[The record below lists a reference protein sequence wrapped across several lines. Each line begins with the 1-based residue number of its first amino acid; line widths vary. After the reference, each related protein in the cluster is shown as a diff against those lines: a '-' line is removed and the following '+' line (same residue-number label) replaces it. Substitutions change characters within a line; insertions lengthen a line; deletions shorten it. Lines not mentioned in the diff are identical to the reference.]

1 MTPLKTV
8 KAPLEPFDQKGKIMS
23 SVEKLLS
30 TPRKRGYARG
40 NSVGPK
46 ADKSDSNCP
55 PRSNSS
61 TPGHGTWSNARRMPS
76 PGVVKGCYYM
86 AVSQKDWKRS
96 NSRT

>member
-8 KAPLEPFDQKGKIMS
+8 KAPLEPFDQKVKIMS

-30 TPRKRGYARG
+30 TPRKRGYARA

-46 ADKSDSNCP
+46 DKSDSNCP

-61 TPGHGTWSNARRMPS
+61 TPGRGTWSNARCMPS
-76 PGVVKGCYYM
+76 PGVVKG
-86 AVSQKDWKRS
+86 W
-96 NSRT
+96 N